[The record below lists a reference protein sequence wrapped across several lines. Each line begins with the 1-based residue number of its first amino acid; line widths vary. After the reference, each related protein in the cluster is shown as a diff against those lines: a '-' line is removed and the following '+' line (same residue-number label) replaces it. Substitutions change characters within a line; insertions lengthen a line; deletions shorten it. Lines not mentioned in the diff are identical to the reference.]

1 MKEFEELNALR
12 LAIIHLFNE
21 VKQVADKTNDVYR
34 NYIELHK
41 QQKILD
47 SFYFQNKLLDVEF
60 KSIETMYSYIDNRIY
75 CDYYKLCMLI
85 VRYVKELGCEISI
98 HTYPVYRD
106 LEPTKPYSFQ
116 YIQDLQHDL
125 NQCLVIIQNVCDK
138 KDENIKIH
146 ISKLQQ
152 GMNIDNYIHVLD
164 YDKNKIKNQL
174 DLYNKYIQSYHKY
187 HITWLTQFREKLL
200 LLQEQLHQGL
210 NETGVKSPVVIQYC
224 VCKQNIAVYCEGC
237 AIELC
242 KLRDTVYHV
251 DDMKDALD
259 FIVTPNIQLEV
270 PIETPVVEVPV
281 EEVPVEEVPV
291 EEVPVEAPVEEVPVE
306 ASVEEVPVEAPVEE
320 VPVEE
325 VPVEEVPVEEVPVE
339 EAPVEEVLV
348 VEAPVEEVPVVE
360 VPVESPVE
368 EVPVEA
374 PVEEVPV
381 EAPVEEVPVEAPVEE
396 VPVVEVP
403 VESPVVEV
411 PVESP
416 VVEAPV
422 EEVPVVE
429 APVKEVPVEEVPVEA
444 PVEEVPVEAP
454 VVEVPVE
461 APVEEVPVIEAPVEE
476 ASVKEVPVV
485 EVLVEEAPVEEVL
498 VDEAPVEEA
507 PVEEAP
513 VEEASVD
520 EAPVK
525 ESSVDEAPVESV
537 PVESAS
543 VESAPVES
551 APVESAPVDV
561 ADDPIA
567 GDIPYDVIYNDV
579 NVSNLIKQN
588 FDSTK
593 LKEIIQSKM
602 IGKNIDDIIN
612 RVLTQLDQVILDI
625 MKEDINTS

>member
-291 EEVPVEAPVEEVPVE
+291 EE
-306 ASVEEVPVEAPVEE
+306 
-320 VPVEE
+320 
-325 VPVEEVPVEEVPVE
+325 
-339 EAPVEEVLV
+339 APVEEVLV

-551 APVESAPVDV
+551 APVDV